1 MDARPLKVYLSKEN
15 WISHS
20 LRHVSL
26 GKWHCILLWS
36 SLSYLNILKEGGAT
50 YMCFEEEVSLLAWLK
65 SSFTGFESLVRLA
78 LCNSLNGFISFH
90 SLLESYCKES
100 AVFAHVDVAS
110 HAKKNNLT
118 AMKSELH
125 SFTCL

>member
-20 LRHVSL
+20 LRHVFL
-26 GKWHCILLWS
+26 GKWHCILLWN

-50 YMCFEEEVSLLAWLK
+50 YHVFWRGSFPPCLTQIKFYRIWVSGQV
-65 SSFTGFESLVRLA
+65 GFVQ
-78 LCNSLNGFISFH
+78 LNRFISFH

-110 HAKKNNLT
+110 HVKKNNLT